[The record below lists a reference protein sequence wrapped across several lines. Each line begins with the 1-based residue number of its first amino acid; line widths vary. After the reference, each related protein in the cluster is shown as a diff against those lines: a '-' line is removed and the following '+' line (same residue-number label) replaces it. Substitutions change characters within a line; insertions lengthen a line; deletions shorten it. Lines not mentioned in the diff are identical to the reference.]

1 MRISCFFPMYNE
13 EGNIESVV
21 RQAVAVLEKR
31 TEEFEIIIV
40 NDGSADRTREL
51 AEKLARADRRIRVV
65 NHPKNLGY
73 GAALKSGFT
82 ACRYEI
88 IFQADG
94 DNQFD
99 LAEIDRLLPFIKE
112 NDFVIGYRVERK
124 DPFYRKAEANLYRFL
139 LALLFGLNLKDANCA
154 FKLFKKNIM
163 DKIKIETS
171 GALINGEIF
180 IKARALGYKKIKE
193 VGVSHYPRKI
203 GMQTGAKP
211 GVLWNALLT
220 ILTLWF
226 RYLSG
231 HLTR

>member
-1 MRISCFFPMYNE
+1 MFNE

-21 RQAVAVLEKR
+21 RQAHAVLVNR

-51 AEKLARADRRIRVV
+51 AEKLSLADRRIRVV
-65 NHPKNLGY
+65 NHSKNLGY
-73 GAALKSGFT
+73 GAALKSGFA

-99 LAEIDRLLPFIKE
+99 LAEIDRLLPYIKDH
-112 NDFVIGYRVERK
+112 DFVVGYRIERK
-124 DPFYRKAEANLYRFL
+124 DPFYRRLEGNFYRLL
-139 LALLFGLNLKDANCA
+139 LALLFGLKLKDANCA
-154 FKLFKKNIM
+154 FKLFKKKIM

-193 VGVSHYPRKI
+193 VGVSHYPRKV
-203 GMQTGAKP
+203 GRQTGAQP
-211 GVLWNALLT
+211 QVLWNALLT

-226 RYLSG
+226 RYITG
-231 HLTR
+231 HLMR